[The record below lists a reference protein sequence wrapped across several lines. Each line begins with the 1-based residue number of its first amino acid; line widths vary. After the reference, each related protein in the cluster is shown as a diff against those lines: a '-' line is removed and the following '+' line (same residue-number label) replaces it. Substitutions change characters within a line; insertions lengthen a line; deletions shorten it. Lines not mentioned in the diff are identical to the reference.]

1 MFSVA
6 KVRAELLAGNRNDPA
21 RTWAEQLPD
30 GFFLEDASDPN
41 VMKHYASLMTWATAN
56 ASRFTVAAIT
66 QFAEQKNA
74 DPFIVA
80 VARHRGNTV
89 VTHEKSDPSVKRR
102 VPLPNAADAL
112 GVKTMTIYDL
122 LSKHA
127 ASTFK
132 FKA

>member
-6 KVRAELLAGNRNDPA
+6 KVRAELLAGNKNDPA

-30 GFFLEDASDPN
+30 SFFLDDASDPK
-41 VMKHYASLMTWATAN
+41 VMKHYASLMAWAT
-56 ASRFTVAAIT
+56 SGSSPFTAAAIGK
-66 QFAEQKNA
+66 FAEEKNA

-80 VARHRGNTV
+80 VARQRGDIV
-89 VTHEKSDPSVKRR
+89 VTHEKSIENVKNR
-102 VPLPNAADAL
+102 VPLPNAADAI

-127 ASTFK
+127 VSTFK